1 MAFRS
6 LGCVLALCLG
16 VRAAAAAAGP
26 ASPTAPVTAGKIVDR
41 YVEARGGAERLRKLH
56 SVVYRGEYREGGEVM
71 PNAAM
76 AIQRPFFKLVGDPA
90 KPNPEFA
97 EGYDG
102 SAWEFYGDPGIVLRT
117 VGAASA
123 ASRHGLEIDGPLA
136 DYEAK
141 GSTVTLMG
149 EEKVGDRDA
158 YRLRVRMMDGFEQD
172 ELIDSENWHLVAE
185 RKVAPIHAFGKAV
198 ASEERFF
205 DYRPVE
211 GVLFAF
217 STREV
222 ERASGRVLNEMRW
235 NSITVDEAIASAAFS
250 PPGFR
255 RTPLQTLLEQLFAE
269 RADQE
274 AVMWSYRGFRRA
286 YPDVET
292 DRGIQAI
299 GYQILKTGDSAPAA
313 RLLEANAAEH
323 PKSSGAAFR
332 LGRALRAAGKA
343 AEARAAF
350 ERAVALDP
358 SNQRAADAL
367 RQLKNGS

>member
-1 MAFRS
+1 MSIRA
-6 LGCVLALCLG
+6 LACAVGLCLA
-16 VRAAAAAAGP
+16 VRAGGAEPPSA
-26 ASPTAPVTAGKIVDR
+26 KEIVDR
-41 YVEARGGAERLRKLH
+41 YVEARGGAEKLRNLR
-56 SVVYRGEYREGGEVM
+56 SVVYRGEYREGDLVM

-76 AIQRPFFKLVGDPA
+76 ALQRPFYKLVGDPA

-136 DYEAK
+136 DFERKA
-141 GSTVTLMG
+141 STVALMG
-149 EEKVGDRDA
+149 SEKVGGRDA

-172 ELIDSENWHLVAE
+172 ELIDSENWRLIAE
-185 RKVAPIHAFGKAV
+185 RKVAPIHAFGKSV
-198 ASEERFF
+198 ASEERFG

-222 ERASGRVLNEMRW
+222 EIATGKVLNELKW
-235 NSITVDEAIASAAFS
+235 NSITVNEELDPSRFS
-250 PPGFR
+250 PPSFE
-255 RTPLQTLLEQLFAE
+255 RTPLQSLLEKLFAE
-269 RADQE
+269 RADRE

-286 YPDVET
+286 YPDLDT
-292 DRGIQAI
+292 DSGIQAI
-299 GYQILKTGDSAPAA
+299 GYQILKMGDFAA
-313 RLLEANAAEH
+313 AVALLEANAAEH
-323 PKSSGAAFR
+323 PKSSGAAFG
-332 LGRALRAAGKA
+332 LGRALKTGGKP
-343 AEARAAF
+343 AEARSAI

-358 SNQRAADAL
+358 SNRRAAEAMRDIMAP
-367 RQLKNGS
+367 Q